1 MKEMKISTFQ
11 KSNVTKF
18 MVSEKEVQDLV
29 RSKNRSGI
37 IQMSKTKNI
46 IPRILQKLRNLLT
59 GCTIM
64 DFQPAATELVQLVR
78 PSWVVPQIALVLK
91 IFAWDLCDAVK
102 GFALS
107 LFQNSRGSNVME
119 TG

>member
-1 MKEMKISTFQ
+1 
-11 KSNVTKF
+11 
-18 MVSEKEVQDLV
+18 
-29 RSKNRSGI
+29 
-37 IQMSKTKNI
+37 
-46 IPRILQKLRNLLT
+46 
-59 GCTIM
+59 M

-91 IFAWDLCDAVK
+91 ILAWDLCDAVK